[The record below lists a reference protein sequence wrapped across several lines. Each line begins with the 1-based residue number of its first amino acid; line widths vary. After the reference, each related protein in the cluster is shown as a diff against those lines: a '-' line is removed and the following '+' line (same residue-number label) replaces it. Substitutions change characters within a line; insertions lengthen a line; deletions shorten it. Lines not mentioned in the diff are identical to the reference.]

1 MAVPRS
7 KPFFPLEHRH
17 SWWNTAECGGGGTL
31 RGFGM
36 GNIGAKLVMN
46 CKVNEQCRRYLDCCT
61 DDGGRKKD
69 EFVERMREAW
79 PYFEA
84 HGGRTFVVVLCA
96 EVIESN
102 SLGPILE
109 DISLLHGLGIKFVL
123 VPGTHVLIDKLLA
136 EKGCKP
142 NYVGRCRITDPNSLK
157 ASIDSAGRISQIIQ
171 SKLSPTPS
179 LNIRDNTCWHHNV
192 TVATGNF
199 LAAKKRGV
207 VEGIDYGATG
217 DVKKIDVSRIHERLD
232 NGSIVIL
239 SNIGYSSSGELLNC
253 NTYEV
258 ATACAMAIGAEKL
271 ICIIDGPILDEM
283 GHVIRFLSV
292 EDADRLIKQSE
303 IAVNYE
309 IAIGEK
315 NHTNSNSNSDSDSR
329 CSATFRNGIGFD
341 FDHGNGF
348 AIGGQERVCRS
359 NGYISELA
367 AAAFVCRGGV
377 KRVHLVDGNI
387 CGVLLKELFQ
397 RDGVGTMV
405 AKKEEKR

>member
-17 SWWNTAECGGGGTL
+17 SWWNTAECGGGTL
-31 RGFGM
+31 RGFGVSK
-36 GNIGAKLVMN
+36 IGAKLVMN
-46 CKVNEQCRRYLDCCT
+46 CKVNEECRRCRDCCT

-69 EFVERMREAW
+69 EFVEMMREAW

-96 EVIESN
+96 EIIESN
-102 SLGPILE
+102 NLGGILE

-123 VPGTHVLIDKLLA
+123 VPGTHELIDKLLA

-142 NYVGRCRITDPNSLK
+142 KYVGKWRITDPNSLK
-157 ASIDSAGRISQIIQ
+157 ASIDSAGRISQIIE

-179 LNIRDNTCWHHNV
+179 LNITDNTCWHHNL

-199 LAAKKRGV
+199 LAAKKKGV
-207 VEGIDYGATG
+207 VEGIDYEATG
-217 DVKKIDVSRIHERLD
+217 EVKKIDVSRIHETLD
-232 NGSIVIL
+232 NDSIVIL
-239 SNIGYSSSGELLNC
+239 NNIGYSSSGELLNC

-271 ICIIDGPILDEM
+271 ICIINGPILDEM
-283 GHVIRFLSV
+283 SRVIRFLSV

-303 IAVNYE
+303 IADNYVNA
-309 IAIGEK
+309 IAEK
-315 NHTNSNSNSDSDSR
+315 DHSNSDSNP
-329 CSATFRNGIGFD
+329 TFRNGIGFD

-348 AIGGQERVCRS
+348 AIGDQERS
-359 NGYISELA
+359 NGYLSELA

-377 KRVHLVDGNI
+377 KRVHLLDGNI

-397 RDGVGTMV
+397 SNGVGTMV